1 MYVFL
6 EKSFFMRI
14 HSLSTALALVLTSSA
29 TLFGSDEIP
38 EMTCAVPLSTAA
50 MMTPHK
56 QSSIEEWTQYLAQS
70 APASFM
76 TNDALMGGMETFKAQ
91 GKLGEWIAGIG
102 ERALGPI
109 HQDSPTY
116 VTHLVHIVR
125 IFAPKD
131 PLPMTTLS
139 GLFLDMESLPN
150 AIRPYLHL
158 INLYVCKETP
168 DQQAIG
174 GATLAAMSHAFETLS
189 KHYVDRI
196 TSTQNEFTK
205 AQALDIMGIIIAAYR
220 TPFYV
225 DLARRSGWD
234 RVLLDIVATHTPAL
248 APHEKDYINGFVRL
262 AELESHLKK
271 FENDTARQKDKA
283 RQITQDCTLPLSF
296 EIGEDPKAQ
305 HAEWFFPLLARAYD
319 TLEDKENCLK
329 AWQEYEK
336 FHPAHE
342 GWSRRDLINALVHHC
357 SFSDDPQKIQHWWD
371 RYQKEA
377 SFDTASFFPSA
388 YELNLMINI
397 TDTFSRLNRH
407 GESVFL
413 ARKIN
418 AFLQDQEPRFTD
430 PKARHHYTA
439 LRVMNALRLARS
451 LTHLGQYEE
460 AVQIYGTFFV
470 WDQLGIYLHMGRAS
484 QEQEETLLSLDLSED
499 FEYASIALSQ
509 TGNIKQLTPKERLQ
523 QARNLKSA
531 DRRGG
536 ASAAMRAGRHSPGK
550 SLSFADGAKA
560 HLLAHYTKMIDSVK
574 THLKALEKR
583 SQGLEVTAGFT
594 KSLESYKS
602 KVQTL
607 KGELTKAASKA
618 LEKKNEPTT
627 ITELGK
633 RIDGLRTPLRT
644 LEKILEPL
652 EQTRQAHRKKEI
664 EAYLKSLSAD
674 EDDAATFALPTSFE
688 PAQLPTG
695 KEKTRGIAKLPAP
708 APENPT
714 EQSAP
719 QTAKATLLMKK
730 KAASDYKKLEQ
741 DLQSKFHGFA
751 AQISQNPYQVL
762 GGLGRPKKLVSAQGI
777 YFSRRLSDG
786 DRVVYEL
793 IKGATGNVN
802 VVFLSLLG
810 HYENLERHKE
820 STHVHPL
827 VME

>member
-1 MYVFL
+1 
-6 EKSFFMRI
+6 MRI
-14 HSLSTALALVLTSSA
+14 HSLSTALALVLTVSA
-29 TLFGSDEIP
+29 TLFASDEIP

-50 MMTPHK
+50 MTRPHK
-56 QSSIEEWTQYLAQS
+56 QSTIEEWTQYLAQS
-70 APASFM
+70 APASFI
-76 TNDALMGGMETFKAQ
+76 TNDALMAGMETFKAK
-91 GKLGEWIAGIG
+91 GKLGEWIACVGKQ
-102 ERALGPI
+102 ALAPVR
-109 HQDSPTY
+109 QDTPTY
-116 VTHLVHIVR
+116 TSHLVDIVR

-131 PLPMTTLS
+131 PLPMATLS
-139 GLFLDMESLPN
+139 GLFADVESLPN
-150 AIRPYLHL
+150 AIRPYLRL
-158 INLYVCKETP
+158 INLYVCRETP
-168 DQQAIG
+168 DRQAIG
-174 GATLAAMSHAFETLS
+174 GGTLADISHAFETLS
-189 KHYVDRI
+189 KHYVDLI
-196 TSTQNEFTK
+196 TSPQNEFTK
-205 AQALDIMGIIIAAYR
+205 AQALEITGIIIAAYR
-220 TPFYV
+220 TPYYL

-248 APHEKDYINGFVRL
+248 EPHEKDYINGFIRL
-262 AELESHLKK
+262 AELESHLKA
-271 FENDTARQKDKA
+271 FEKDKVRQKDKA
-283 RQITQDCTLPLSF
+283 RRITQDCTLPLSF
-296 EIGEDPKAQ
+296 EIGDDSKAQ

-336 FHPAHE
+336 FHPAPAR
-342 GWSRRDLINALVHHC
+342 WSRRDLINALVHHC
-357 SFSDDPQKIQHWWD
+357 SFSNDPEAIQHWWD
-371 RYQKEA
+371 RYQKET
-377 SFDTASFFPSA
+377 SFDTASFFPSV
-388 YELNLMINI
+388 YELNLIINV

-418 AFLQDQEPRFTD
+418 AFLQDQEPRFTN
-430 PKARHHYTA
+430 PKPRHHYTA

-523 QARNLKSA
+523 QARNHKSA

-536 ASAAMRAGRHSPGK
+536 ASAAMGAGRHSPGK

-574 THLKALEKR
+574 AHLEELEKR
-583 SQGLEVTAGFT
+583 SQGLEMTAGFS
-594 KSLESYKS
+594 KSLQSHKS
-602 KVQTL
+602 KIHTL
-607 KGELTKAASKA
+607 KGELTKAASEA
-618 LEKKNEPTT
+618 LEKKNAPATT

-652 EQTRQAHRKKEI
+652 EQARQAQRKKEI

-674 EDDAATFALPTSFE
+674 EDDAATFALPATSE

-695 KEKTRGIAKLPAP
+695 KEKTRGVANPPAP

-730 KAASDYKKLEQ
+730 KAASDYKKLAQEQ
-741 DLQSKFHGFA
+741 QSKFHAFA
-751 AQISQNPYQVL
+751 AQIAQNPYQVL
-762 GGLGRPKKLVSAQGI
+762 GGLGRPKKLVSAQGV

-786 DRVVYEL
+786 DRVVYAL

-820 STHVHPL
+820 SAHVHPL